1 MFRLSP
7 TISISTSLIGG
18 IRLRASYKDGF
29 RTPTLNDLYYSR
41 VGNTSLRPEKA
52 RQFNLGLTWASH
64 GTGRD
69 AELTADIYYNSVEDK
84 IIAIPTMFIWKMRNL
99 GRVQMAGADLT
110 AAVGI
115 DISER
120 TSLQMRANWSFRYAV
135 DITDRDSKIYRHQ
148 IQYTPRHAGNL
159 LLSLQTAWLDCAYTL
174 NAVGRRYSLPQNIPD
189 NEMPAYFDHS
199 VSAGRS
205 FPVRGA
211 ALRISAELMN
221 LGGDNYEIIRYYP
234 MPGRNFRITMK
245 ITY

>member
-7 TISISTSLIGG
+7 TISISTSLSGG

-29 RTPTLNDLYYSR
+29 RAPTLNDLYYSR

-52 RQFNLGLTWASH
+52 RQLNLGLTWARH

-84 IIAIPTMFIWKMRNL
+84 IIA
-99 GRVQMAGADLT
+99 QMAGADLT
-110 AAVGI
+110 AAAGI

-120 TSLQMRANWSFRYAV
+120 TSLQMRANWSYRYAV

-159 LLSLQTAWLDCAYTL
+159 LLSLQTTWLDCAYTL

-205 FPVRGA
+205 FPIRGA
-211 ALRISAELMN
+211 TLRISAELMN

>member
-1 MFRLSP
+1 
-7 TISISTSLIGG
+7 
-18 IRLRASYKDGF
+18 
-29 RTPTLNDLYYSR
+29 
-41 VGNTSLRPEKA
+41 
-52 RQFNLGLTWASH
+52 
-64 GTGRD
+64 
-69 AELTADIYYNSVEDK
+69 
-84 IIAIPTMFIWKMRNL
+84 MFIWKMRNL

-110 AAVGI
+110 AAAGI

-120 TSLQMRANWSFRYAV
+120 TSLQMRANWSYRYAV

-174 NAVGRRYSLPQNIPD
+174 NAVGRRYSLPQNISD

-205 FPVRGA
+205 FPIRGA